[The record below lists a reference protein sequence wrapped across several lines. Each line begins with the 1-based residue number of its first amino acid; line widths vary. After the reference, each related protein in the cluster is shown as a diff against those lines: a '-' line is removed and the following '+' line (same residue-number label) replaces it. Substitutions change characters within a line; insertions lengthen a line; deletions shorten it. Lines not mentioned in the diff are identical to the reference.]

1 MSRVGKHPIAVPA
14 GVKASIEGGVLI
26 AQAAKG
32 EFRFPIPD
40 GVKVSLEDSKIS
52 ITGISKD
59 KRDRQM
65 WGTARAIINNGVSGL
80 VTPFCKKVELVG
92 VGYRAS
98 MQGNNLV
105 LQLGYSHDINFAV
118 PNGISVKCEKPTTI
132 SINGPDKKMVGQVV
146 RELQNLRKP
155 EPYKGKGVLR
165 EGQFVIRKEGKKK

>member
-1 MSRVGKHPIAVPA
+1 MSRVGKYPIAVPA
-14 GVKASIEGGVLI
+14 GIKALIEGGVFV

-40 GVKVSLEDSKIS
+40 GVKISLEDSKIFVAS
-52 ITGISKD
+52 VSKD

-65 WGTARAIINNGVSGL
+65 WGTTRAIINNGISGL
-80 VTPFCKKVELVG
+80 VTPFCRKVELVG

-98 MQGNNLV
+98 MQGSDLV
-105 LQLGYSHDINFAV
+105 LQLGYSHDINFTV
-118 PNGISVKCEKPTTI
+118 PKGILVKCEKPTTI
-132 SINGPDKKMVGQVV
+132 SVNGSDKKMVGQVV